1 MEITNLT
8 KIASHFLLLIFS
20 NSVFSNTIEEAIE
33 AEQNNQDKAA
43 VEIWTKLAAKGNA
56 IAKYNLARHYTSGK
70 GVAKNAQQAN
80 NWLKQAT
87 QSGLTQAYTSL
98 NKKALTPG
106 KGVHL
111 TFKSGP
117 LYWLKDQKPNMYTL
131 QLASSRREKS
141 IIKLYEDN
149 FLKGKGGYYRY
160 QREGVERYAL
170 IYGTYPT
177 VADAKNS
184 IKDLPKGLRNKTPWV
199 RKIKRL
205 QKISK

>member
-1 MEITNLT
+1 MKNLT
-8 KIASHFLLLIFS
+8 LYILLIFS
-20 NSVFSNTIEEAIE
+20 SSVFANSIEEALE
-33 AEQNNQDKAA
+33 AEENNDDKEAT
-43 VEIWTKLAAKGNA
+43 EIWSKLATKGNT
-56 IAKYNLARHYTSGK
+56 IAKYNLAKNYTIGK
-70 GVAKNAQQAN
+70 GVKKDPVQAKK
-80 NWLKQAT
+80 WFKQAT

-98 NKKALTPG
+98 NKKALMPG
-106 KGVHL
+106 NGTHL

-117 LYWLKDQKPNMYTL
+117 LYWLKDQKPELYTL

-160 QREGVERYAL
+160 QRDGIERYAL
-170 IYGTYPT
+170 IYGTYRT
-177 VADAKNS
+177 VAEAKSS

-199 RKIKRL
+199 RKIQRL

>member
-1 MEITNLT
+1 MEITSPT
-8 KIASHFLLLIFS
+8 KIVSLFAILIFS
-20 NSVFSNTIEEAIE
+20 NSVFSNTVEEAIE
-33 AEQNNQDKAA
+33 AEQDNQDQEAA
-43 VEIWTKLAAKGNA
+43 KIWSKLATKGNT
-56 IAKYNLARHYTSGK
+56 IAKYNLARHYANGK
-70 GVAKNAQQAN
+70 GLTKDAQQAN

-98 NKKALTPG
+98 NAKALTPG
-106 KGVHL
+106 KGVYL

-117 LYWLKDQKPNMYTL
+117 LYWLKDQKPEMYTL

-160 QREGVERYAL
+160 QRKGIERYAL

-177 VADAKNS
+177 VAEAKSS